1 MNKNVLVAILGVM
14 LAASVGGNAYLFSK
28 KSQAVKAA
36 KEVQTVTTLKD
47 SLQMALQKMEDSL
60 RPLLTNYQEENSRLT
75 GKIEELEGEKNPK
88 VAALMA
94 QVSSLRSQLARS
106 GTPAISS
113 GGGSLSKAD
122 QKKLEEYRK
131 LLEAKQKEIAELMAK
146 IEALTKERDEAIAQ
160 IDAEKAG
167 KVKLE
172 EENADMKDRI
182 TRGAIPQFGTL
193 LTIGFQKKGD
203 QQVQANKAKNIDRFK
218 ITFDV
223 LENALIKETVEEE
236 VTIRIIG
243 PEGEVLTTG
252 NKSLADKSSLYS
264 LKQTIISDGE
274 MHKINWYYPSG
285 GSLAGKL
292 KKGKYSTELW
302 SRGLLKLKNTFELD

>member
-1 MNKNVLVAILGVM
+1 MNKNVMVAILGVM

-28 KSQAVKAA
+28 KSEAVKAA

-47 SLQMALQKMEDSL
+47 SMQMALQKMEDSL

-88 VAALMA
+88 VAELLA
-94 QVSSLRSQLARS
+94 QVSSLRSQLSRS
-106 GTPAISS
+106 GTPGVSS
-113 GGGSLSKAD
+113 GGASLSKAD

-131 LLEAKQKEIAELMAK
+131 MLEAKQKEIAELMAK
-146 IEALTKERDEAIAQ
+146 IEGLTKERDEAVAQ
-160 IDAEKAG
+160 VQAEKDGKAG
-167 KVKLE
+167 LE
-172 EENADMKDRI
+172 RDNADMKDRI
-182 TRGAIPQFGTL
+182 TRGSIPQFGTL
-193 LTIGFQKKGD
+193 LTNGIQKKGD
-203 QQVQANKAKNIDRFK
+203 QQVESTKAKNIDRLK
-218 ITFDV
+218 ISFDV
-223 LENALIKETVEEE
+223 LDNPLIKETVEEE

-243 PEGEVLTTG
+243 PEGEVLATG
-252 NKSLADKSSLYS
+252 NKNLADKSSLYC

-274 MHKINWYYPSG
+274 MHKVRWWYPAS

-302 SRGLLKLKNTFELD
+302 SRGLLKQKNTFELD